1 MDKKFKIPFLS
12 SKKDTLAVDLV
23 TTAKVAAHDANRAR
37 TISDFIENYDI
48 VLDSF
53 SKLSRL
59 NKKVSSVKG
68 DLTAEFYRLESE
80 FQKHLHDAIDRSGD
94 EIVSEGKGLYKYDRV
109 HILQQLNQFRDDID
123 RYSDRF
129 DKQNKE
135 FARAK
140 YSFVS
145 HECNAVS
152 TLDGTENGWDNP
164 EIDELFETAV
174 NVVFETQQASV
185 SMLQRRLKLGY
196 SRAAKIVDQMEQ
208 MGIVGPFYGTTPREI
223 LIKES
228 EWKTK
233 YLEFLMDTSE
243 VRAKQP
249 HTRSS
254 TFDINQVDCMEGHEF
269 EHWCADVLRGN
280 GFVNVSVTQG
290 SGDQGVDV
298 LATKDGIKYAIQCK
312 CYSSD
317 LGNSPV
323 QEVNTGKVI
332 YHCHVGVFMTNRFF
346 TAGAKEAAEATGILL
361 WDRNKL
367 IDLVK
372 NAKNNPQP

>member
-223 LIKES
+223 LIK
-228 EWKTK
+228 
-233 YLEFLMDTSE
+233 
-243 VRAKQP
+243 
-249 HTRSS
+249 
-254 TFDINQVDCMEGHEF
+254 
-269 EHWCADVLRGN
+269 
-280 GFVNVSVTQG
+280 
-290 SGDQGVDV
+290 
-298 LATKDGIKYAIQCK
+298 
-312 CYSSD
+312 
-317 LGNSPV
+317 
-323 QEVNTGKVI
+323 
-332 YHCHVGVFMTNRFF
+332 
-346 TAGAKEAAEATGILL
+346 
-361 WDRNKL
+361 
-367 IDLVK
+367 
-372 NAKNNPQP
+372 